1 MTAGKVPSTV
11 YWLKDSLYLNITNRC
26 TNNCYFCIRNFM
38 NGVGGFNLKLK
49 RDPTVAEIISELQV
63 AINKKNWKEI
73 VFCGFG
79 EPTARLDCLLE
90 VARWITKY
98 YGKPVGVRI
107 DTNGH
112 GYLLNKGRHVIKEL
126 KAAGVDKISVS
137 LNAHTK
143 ETYNQV
149 CRPIF
154 NDAYE
159 SVRGFIKK
167 AKGDF
172 GTEVTAVAI
181 PEVDVQ
187 RVGEIAQELGVKF
200 RIREYVP
207 CFF

>member
-1 MTAGKVPSTV
+1 MTAAKRSSTV
-11 YWLKDSLYLNITNRC
+11 YWLTDSLYLNITNKC
-26 TNNCYFCIRNFM
+26 SNNCYFCIKNFT

-49 RDPTVAEIISELQV
+49 RDPTVTEILSELQEV
-63 AINKKNWKEI
+63 VNKKNWREI

-79 EPTARLDCLLE
+79 EPTVRLDCLLE

-98 YGKPVGVRI
+98 YGKPVTVRI

-112 GYLLNKGRHVIKEL
+112 GYLLNKGRKVTKEL
-126 KAAGVDKISVS
+126 KAAGIDKISVS
-137 LNAHTK
+137 LNAHNE

-149 CRPIF
+149 CRPMF

-159 SVRGFIKK
+159 SVKEFIKK
-167 AKGDF
+167 AKEDF
-172 GTEVTAVAI
+172 DTEVTAVAI

-187 RVGEIAQELGVKF
+187 RVREIAQELGVKF
-200 RIREYVP
+200 RIRQHVP